1 MRRVLL
7 TTEEEPMTEKTTT
20 TTERIGISPSG
31 GGIAVWVGE
40 EITLHLDWEQA
51 RQLYTLLADQLDG
64 AER

>member
-1 MRRVLL
+1 
-7 TTEEEPMTEKTTT
+7 MTEKTTT

-40 EITLHLDWEQA
+40 EIALRLDWEQA
-51 RQLYTLLADQLDG
+51 RQLYILLADQFDG